1 MALGCSSAS
10 APHPHWQTCHRSRTR
25 PTRAASS
32 DSGSPRQR
40 TAGTC
45 WCGSPGCHR
54 TRPAPSRHTCTT
66 SGWKASPDQAS
77 GEASPTGST
86 SCTWLVG
93 AGSVDNR
100 RPGLPQ
106 YLQVKDERPLFD
118 ITHVEPDSLFPGQV
132 GSSLDL
138 PQSRHTWLDCQP
150 AAHVVVVGGSLLGQR
165 WPGADQRHVSPQYV
179 PELGQL
185 IQRIPA
191 QPRADGRD
199 PRVVPHLEEQP
210 AALVLGLQRSLL
222 LLRIAHHCAE
232 LVDGKWLLVLTHPGL
247 PEQRGP
253 VVGEPD
259 RKRDA
264 R

>member
-100 RPGLPQ
+100 RPG
-106 YLQVKDERPLFD
+106 
-118 ITHVEPDSLFPGQV
+118 
-132 GSSLDL
+132 L

-232 LVDGKWLLVLTHPGL
+232 LVDGKWLLVLT
-247 PEQRGP
+247 
-253 VVGEPD
+253 
-259 RKRDA
+259 
-264 R
+264 